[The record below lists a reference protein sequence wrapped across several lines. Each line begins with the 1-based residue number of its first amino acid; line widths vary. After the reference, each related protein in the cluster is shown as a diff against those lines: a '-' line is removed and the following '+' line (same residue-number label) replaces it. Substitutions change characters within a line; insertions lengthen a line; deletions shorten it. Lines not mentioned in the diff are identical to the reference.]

1 MTTTTPATPMTAAIA
16 LAHLQYDIT
25 QKMAANEAPNLSTIA
40 QFSEVLYQVKS
51 LCEQLPR

>member
-16 LAHLQYDIT
+16 LARLQYDIT
-25 QKMAANEAPNLSTIA
+25 QKMAEGVPPNLSTIA
-40 QFSEVLYQVKS
+40 EFSEVLYQVKS